1 MLLWNEGTGSI
12 SKWCPSPF
20 SLCGSEKWGGRKRRG
35 ERLSLS
41 ADGFIFEMRKRFAS
55 DSRVQH
61 IGVEVSATRPA
72 DGAKFRID
80 ADLLKVSALL

>member
-1 MLLWNEGTGSI
+1 
-12 SKWCPSPF
+12 
-20 SLCGSEKWGGRKRRG
+20 
-35 ERLSLS
+35 
-41 ADGFIFEMRKRFAS
+41 MRKRFAS